1 MSKCSPKVIQNVCLS
16 RRKGE
21 EILCVFQDRQ
31 QRKSNI
37 LFAFGTFACAVSS
50 LWCHLTALF
59 VLRTRLRGGAAT
71 FGQVAL
77 LLGQKNT
84 PYISVRCIFLP
95 QRLPTFPGSCPP
107 SIIGTT
113 ELNYCVRYGYRCV
126 LRVIITEFLN
136 TTYLIFHLLYD
147 KLSNSS
153 WKSPR
158 PISIGQLNTL
168 LHLHLRPINHVV
180 YMGSY

>member
-1 MSKCSPKVIQNVCLS
+1 MNRPYKN
-16 RRKGE
+16 
-21 EILCVFQDRQ
+21 
-31 QRKSNI
+31 
-37 LFAFGTFACAVSS
+37 
-50 LWCHLTALF
+50 LW
-59 VLRTRLRGGAAT
+59 
-71 FGQVAL
+71 QENKL
-77 LLGQKNT
+77 LWQKNNT
-84 PYISVRCIFLP
+84 VHFCTVYFLP
-95 QRLPTFPGSCPP
+95 QRFPTFPGSCPP

>member
-1 MSKCSPKVIQNVCLS
+1 MSRHARV
-16 RRKGE
+16 
-21 EILCVFQDRQ
+21 
-31 QRKSNI
+31 QRVAANSAN
-37 LFAFGTFACAVSS
+37 S
-50 LWCHLTALF
+50 LHLPPAAG
-59 VLRTRLRGGAAT
+59 VLESVT

-113 ELNYCVRYGYRCV
+113 ELNYCVRYGYRCD
-126 LRVIITEFLN
+126 LRVIVTEFLN
-136 TTYLIFHLLYD
+136 TIYSSSIF
-147 KLSNSS
+147 STINSPIL
-153 WKSPR
+153 WTSPR
-158 PISIGQLNTL
+158 PISIGQLHTL
-168 LHLHLRPINHVV
+168 LHFHLRPINHVV

>member
-1 MSKCSPKVIQNVCLS
+1 MIRLPAINCCASPS
-16 RRKGE
+16 RRRGR
-21 EILCVFQDRQ
+21 LPLRQ
-31 QRKSNI
+31 FWLR
-37 LFAFGTFACAVSS
+37 
-50 LWCHLTALF
+50 CHLTTHF
-59 VLRTRLRGGAAT
+59 VPCTHSWGAAVT
-71 FGQVAL
+71 FGKVFQELRVKKYTV
-77 LLGQKNT
+77 QF
-84 PYISVRCIFLP
+84 VRCIFLP

-126 LRVIITEFLN
+126 LCVIITEFLN
-136 TTYLIFHLLYD
+136 TTYSHLLSI
-147 KLSNSS
+147 LINSPILWS
-153 WKSPR
+153 SPR

>member
-1 MSKCSPKVIQNVCLS
+1 MTHWVVCHSLN
-16 RRKGE
+16 RT
-21 EILCVFQDRQ
+21 VYT
-31 QRKSNI
+31 NI
-37 LFAFGTFACAVSS
+37 LN
-50 LWCHLTALF
+50 
-59 VLRTRLRGGAAT
+59 AT
-71 FGQVAL
+71 FGKVFQELRVKKIHRTSSTTQTMWFDFQPSTVAHHL
-77 LLGQKNT
+77 RAVEGACLCDSFGKVFQELRAKKYTVQF
-84 PYISVRCIFLP
+84 VRCIFLP

-126 LRVIITEFLN
+126 LCVIITEFLN
-136 TTYLIFHLLYD
+136 TIHSHLLSI
-147 KLSNSS
+147 LINSPILWS
-153 WKSPR
+153 SPR